1 MGGKKIRHENPANAG
16 KTTVA
21 SAGVTDQAD
30 TGSTTF
36 TGGAATPPPG
46 SITPDDRTRY
56 ETLSQGFNQ
65 RFGSEPEYIR
75 LIQDEDD
82 AVVQL
87 NRALDKG
94 LRPTVRAGGH
104 CYEGFVDNTGGV
116 ILDLSP
122 MRRVYAGKDVF
133 GEPTY
138 VVEGGA
144 TNWDIYTTLFREYG
158 VTVPGGSCYSVGA
171 GGHVCGG
178 GYGLLSREHGLTV
191 DHLVQVDVVTVRNG
205 REAEVTKAHRN
216 DRDPAKRDLFWAH
229 TGGGGGNF
237 GIILR
242 YHFADLPKPPEHV
255 WISNVAWEW
264 DDLRKKAQDGK
275 RTNFEVLV
283 ENFGNFFEE
292 HSAADENVYNH
303 LFVLFRLTHISSKNV
318 TLTCQWTKEDPAD
331 LTAFLERLE
340 RGMTAPS
347 KPQRHPVGTFFLPY
361 PDKHRKMP
369 WFQATMT
376 LNESGPNQRGKYKS
390 AYHRKPFTR
399 AQIKAFLHWL
409 TVDMPDVDLT
419 NTLVQIDSYGC
430 RINARGSA
438 DTAVPQRDSIMKL
451 QYQTYWTDADK
462 DDAHLV
468 YLRDLYADVYKE
480 TGGIPE
486 VSSDRKGDV
495 HYDITT
501 DGAYVNYPDVDLG
514 TNSPGDKV
522 DYARLYYHRN
532 YEKLQQVK
540 QEWDPKNHFRHAQS
554 ITRPRR

>member
-1 MGGKKIRHENPANAG
+1 MGENKIRRGRPGSAPE
-16 KTTVA
+16 TTAA
-21 SAGVTDQAD
+21 SAGSTDQAD
-30 TGSTTF
+30 IDSAASDGS
-36 TGGAATPPPG
+36 AATAPPG
-46 SITPDDRTRY
+46 SVTPHDKTRY

-65 RFGSEPEYIR
+65 RFSSRPEYIR
-75 LIQDEDD
+75 LIQNEDD

-122 MRRVYAGKDVF
+122 MRRVYAGQDVF

-205 REAEVTKAHRN
+205 REAEVTRAHRN

-242 YHFADLPKPPEHV
+242 YHFAGLPKPPEHV
-255 WISNVAWEW
+255 WISNVAWDW
-264 DDLRKKAQDGK
+264 KDLRKKAEDGR

-283 ENFGNFFEE
+283 DNFGNFFAE
-292 HSAADENVYNH
+292 HSAEDENVYNH
-303 LFVLFRLTHISSKNV
+303 LFVLFRLTHESSKNV
-318 TLTCQWTKEDPAD
+318 TLTCQWTKDD
-331 LTAFLERLE
+331 LTDLKAFLERLE
-340 RGMTAPS
+340 RGMTTSAS
-347 KPQRHPVGTFFLPY
+347 PQLHPVGSFFLPY
-361 PDKHRKMP
+361 PDMHRRMP

-390 AYHRKPFTR
+390 AYHRKPFTET
-399 AQIKAFLHWL
+399 QIKAFLHWL
-409 TVDMPDVDLT
+409 TTDMPGVDLQH
-419 NTLVQIDSYGC
+419 TLVQIDSYGC
-430 RINARGSA
+430 RINARESS

-451 QYQTYWTDADK
+451 QYQTYWTEK
-462 DDAHLV
+462 EQDDAHLV
-468 YLRDLYADVYKE
+468 YLRDLYAAVYEE

-486 VSSDRKGDV
+486 VSSSRKEDE

-514 TNSPGDKV
+514 TNSPGDTS
-522 DYARLYYHRN
+522 DYTRLYYHQN
-532 YEKLQQVK
+532 YARLQLIK

-554 ITRPRR
+554 ITRPER

>member
-1 MGGKKIRHENPANAG
+1 MGSA
-16 KTTVA
+16 A
-21 SAGVTDQAD
+21 SAG
-30 TGSTTF
+30 STP
-36 TGGAATPPPG
+36 TPPPG
-46 SITPDDRTRY
+46 SITPDDKTRY

-65 RFGSEPEYIR
+65 RFGSRPEYIR

-87 NRALDKG
+87 NRALGEG

-138 VVEGGA
+138 VVEAGA
-144 TNWDIYTTLFREYG
+144 TNWDICTTLFREFG

-205 REAEVTKAHRN
+205 KEAEVTKAHKN
-216 DRDPAKRDLFWAH
+216 DRDQAKRDLFWAH

-242 YHFADLPKPPEHV
+242 YHFANLPEPPENV
-255 WISNVAWEW
+255 WISNVAWSW
-264 DDLRKKAQDGK
+264 DDLHKKAEDG
-275 RTNFEVLV
+275 RRNFDVLV
-283 ENFGNFFEE
+283 DNFGRFFAE
-292 HSAADENVYNH
+292 HSAEDENVFNH
-303 LFVLFRLTHISSKNV
+303 LFVLFRLTHKSSKNV
-318 TLTCQWTKEDPAD
+318 TLTCQWTKDDPAD
-331 LTAFLERLE
+331 LKKFLEYLE
-340 RGMTAPS
+340 SGMTAS
-347 KPQRHPVGTFFLPY
+347 ATAQLHPVGSFFLPY
-361 PDKHRKMP
+361 PDMHRKMP

-376 LNESGPNQRGKYKS
+376 LNGSGPNQRGKYKS
-390 AYHRKPFTR
+390 AYHRKPFTKVQIR
-399 AQIKAFLHWL
+399 AFWDWL
-409 TVDMPDVDLT
+409 TRDEPRIDLEH
-419 NTLVQIDSYGC
+419 TLVQIDSYGC
-430 RINARGSA
+430 RINARESA
-438 DTAVPQRDSIMKL
+438 ETAVPQRDSIMKL
-451 QYQTYWTDADK
+451 QYQTYWTDESK
-462 DDAHLV
+462 DEAHLG
-468 YLRDLYADVYKE
+468 YLRGLYTDVYKE

-486 VSSDRKGDV
+486 VSSSRKEDK

-501 DGAYVNYPDVDLG
+501 DGAYVNYPDIDLG
-514 TNSPGDKV
+514 TNGLGEKS
-522 DYARLYYHRN
+522 DYARLYYHQN
-532 YEKLQQVK
+532 YARLQQIK

-554 ITRPRR
+554 ITRPRS